1 MTGNKA
7 RPSTDGAS
15 MTQAQPKTPTIADY
29 AAAYVKQ
36 FGMALVP
43 LPPKQKRPLT
53 EDWGNQ
59 VITDPAKAR
68 AYYTEHANANMG
80 VALGPSRLCSF
91 DVDDIEAT
99 RLIFD
104 EFGWDLDALRDG
116 FPTIQGAPGG
126 FRVMFR
132 VPDDM
137 RLPYHSLT
145 WPKKDGTRGRF
156 TVWEIRSADDTQQRQ
171 DVLPPS
177 IHPETGE
184 PYKWLTKPD
193 PATGLL
199 PPPEFLLRIWE
210 NWDAL
215 KPQFQS
221 VCPWAEQPQTLQ
233 RQRPAPE
240 RRDSASVIDAYA
252 NAVQVEQALQQYGY
266 KQQGKRWLSPHSKTK
281 LPGVVVMGGKAFIH
295 HASDPLCTDES
306 GRPVDAFDLFC
317 EYEHGGDKSKAMRA
331 AAVQLGMEF
340 KRPPAPQRPQRPAPE
355 IDPDTG
361 EIMPANDNAGA
372 IFDPA
377 AVDWY
382 APFPD
387 VNGKGKPKATIEN
400 VADAA
405 RRLGVNIRYNVIKKD
420 VEILIPG
427 ARFTIDNQ
435 ANASLA
441 WLASNCTRFDIPT
454 GPLGEYVNYL
464 ADQNLH
470 NPVANWVTCKP
481 WDGVS
486 RLQQFYETIEAEGQ
500 ADEHRVMEQKIA
512 MMRRWMISA
521 IAAAFRPNGVS
532 AHGVLVLQG
541 DQYLGKTKW
550 FKSLVPA
557 ELGVIQDGLMLRPDD
572 RDSVKQV
579 VSYWLVELGELDA
592 TFRKSDIAQ
601 LKSFLTRDRDV
612 LRRAYAKME
621 SEYARR
627 TVFFAS
633 VNPRQFLHDPTGNR
647 RYWTICCTK
656 INHDHGL
663 DMQQVWAEVH
673 EQHYMRGETWYL
685 TPDEM
690 QALNDNNRDHEVL
703 DPIRERL
710 QSRFDW
716 DAPASMWRWMT
727 ATDAMA
733 EIGFDRPTRADVTQ
747 AGQILQEL
755 NGQQRRKSNGRLLA
769 KVPPKLH

>member
-1 MTGNKA
+1 MSDITEQFRMAMAEAGLRYDGPILA
-7 RPSTDGAS
+7 DTDKVQRFTVDGDRKKSLNGWYVLYSDGVPAGEFGCWKRNVS
-15 MTQAQPKTPTIADY
+15 ATWCAKRGSDMTQAERE
-29 AAAYVKQ
+29 AAN
-36 FGMALVP
+36 
-43 LPPKQKRPLT
+43 KRIDDARERRRQYELARQA
-53 EDWGNQ
+53 EAAESAA
-59 VITDPAKAR
+59 ITWEAAEPATDHPYLQRKHVQSYGLR
-68 AYYTEHANANMG
+68 VGRWT
-80 VALGPSRLCSF
+80 R
-91 DVDDIEAT
+91 VD
-99 RLIFD
+99 
-104 EFGWDLDALRDG
+104 
-116 FPTIQGAPGG
+116 Q
-126 FRVMFR
+126 
-132 VPDDM
+132 
-137 RLPYHSLT
+137 
-145 WPKKDGTRGRF
+145 
-156 TVWEIRSADDTQQRQ
+156 
-171 DVLPPS
+171 
-177 IHPETGE
+177 ETGE
-184 PYKWLTKPD
+184 IWMAVDNALLVPVRDGKKLVSLQAIFPNSDNALGRDKDFLPGGKKRGCFYAIGKPANSNEPTVVICEGYATAASIHEATGHPVVMAFDAGNLVPVAERIRANYPKGKIIIAADNDRWTTSPIDNPGVHYARLAAQSCGGHVVVPEFKDINTKPTD
-193 PATGLL
+193 FNDLHALEGMDAVRMQIEPKPAST
-199 PPPEFLLRIWE
+199 
-210 NWDAL
+210 
-215 KPQFQS
+215 
-221 VCPWAEQPQTLQ
+221 
-233 RQRPAPE
+233 PA
-240 RRDSASVIDAYA
+240 
-252 NAVQVEQALQQYGY
+252 
-266 KQQGKRWLSPHSKTK
+266 
-281 LPGVVVMGGKAFIH
+281 
-295 HASDPLCTDES
+295 
-306 GRPVDAFDLFC
+306 
-317 EYEHGGDKSKAMRA
+317 
-331 AAVQLGMEF
+331 
-340 KRPPAPQRPQRPAPE
+340 
-355 IDPDTG
+355 
-361 EIMPANDNAGA
+361 PANDNAPA
-372 IFDPA
+372 VFDPA
-377 AVDWY
+377 AIDWY

-400 VADAA
+400 VAEAT
-405 RRLGVNIRYNVIKKD
+405 RRLGVTIRYNVIKKD

-464 ADQNLH
+464 ADLNLH

-486 RLQQFYETIEAEGQ
+486 RMQAFYQTITAEGE
-500 ADEHRVMEQKIA
+500 DEDLRVLEQKVA

-550 FKSLVPA
+550 FKSLVPSD
-557 ELGVIQDGLMLRPDD
+557 LGVIQDGLMLRPDD

-612 LRRAYAKME
+612 LRRAYARME

-647 RYWTICCTK
+647 RYWTISCKK
-656 INHDHGL
+656 INHDHRL
-663 DMQQVWAEVH
+663 DMQQVWAEVY
-673 EQHYMRGETWYL
+673 QQDYLRGETWYL

-716 DAPASMWRWMT
+716 EAPASMWRWMT

-769 KVPPKLH
+769 KVPPKNH